1 MNHFLRNTIAV
12 VVGWLL
18 GSICNMG
25 LVQVGHVVFPIEGI
39 DINDMQALGNLLPT
53 LEYHYFLFP
62 FLAHAIGTFVG
73 ALFAGLIAKSH
84 KLLVCLIIGLL
95 FFAGGI
101 MVNTMISGPRWFTII
116 DLLLA
121 YFPMAWMAYLL
132 IRKK

>member
-1 MNHFLRNTIAV
+1 
-12 VVGWLL
+12 
-18 GSICNMG
+18 MG

-73 ALFAGLIAKSH
+73 ALFAGLIGKSY